1 LALFL
6 VLFTAR
12 KGRSDNAIT
21 LLMLKSKDQKQAR
34 TGSGL
39 LSPQQGL
46 DVGRESFRL
55 AGLGDVEINPHG
67 VLCFFGVDQS

>member
-1 LALFL
+1 LA
-6 VLFTAR
+6 
-12 KGRSDNAIT
+12 
-21 LLMLKSKDQKQAR
+21 LKSKDQKQAR